1 MSIIK
6 TVVSK
11 VSSWLKRNKVR
22 REIIVNVEKL
32 ETRVSV
38 MENGRLEEYM
48 VEHPEE
54 ERLVG
59 CVFKG
64 RIQNLEDDLQA
75 AFVDIG
81 LKKNAFLHYWD
92 MQPDVD
98 AFLDEIDDDC
108 DDEEEK
114 KGGKNGKNGG
124 KNNGGKNGGKG
135 RRGRPPR
142 LTNEEIHQKFKP
154 GTEIIV
160 QVTKGPISTKG
171 PRVTTNLSI
180 PGRYLVMMPGTKT
193 RGVSRKIGDA
203 EERKRLKRILDRL
216 LVPDEVGLI
225 VRTAGVGAKGSAF
238 VRDLRNL
245 LESWHEL
252 QGNVKNL
259 RTPCCVWQEPGL
271 VERVVRDWLT
281 EDIDT
286 VLVDDEKTFEDL
298 RDVTSRI
305 SRRARGKVRRY
316 DGPVNVFEQLGIER
330 QLHDAF
336 QRQVKL
342 RSGGYLV
349 IDETEAL
356 IAVDVNTGH
365 HKGKGSQEEA
375 ILEVNLEAVEEVAR
389 QLRLRNI
396 GGLVVLDLIDMKSR
410 KHQKQV
416 YRALKDALK
425 RDRARTNVLEISE
438 LGLLEMS
445 RQRHEESILSML
457 SSTCPC
463 CGGHG
468 VVKSPLAISIELQ
481 RQLTSLLRKADA
493 EKKPFVPKIVIS
505 PAVMQRLRTEDAQI
519 LAELQAKHE
528 TKLTFVA
535 ELHRHPES
543 FSILDAE
550 SGQVLYST
558 GGTRPVF

>member
-1 MSIIK
+1 MSVIQ
-6 TVVSK
+6 TVVSTVK
-11 VSSWLKRNKVR
+11 NWLKGNKVK

-32 ETRVSV
+32 ETRVAV
-38 MENGRLEEYM
+38 LENGRLEEYM
-48 VEHPEE
+48 VEHPED

-64 RIQNLEDDLQA
+64 RIQNLQDDLQA

-98 AFLDEIDDDC
+98 AFLDEVDDGEADNA
-108 DDEEEK
+108 
-114 KGGKNGKNGG
+114 KGGK
-124 KNNGGKNGGKG
+124 GGKG
-135 RRGRPPR
+135 GKAPR
-142 LTNEEIHQKFKP
+142 LTTEEIHEKFKP
-154 GTEIIV
+154 GSEIIV

-203 EERKRLKRILDRL
+203 EERRRLKKILDKL
-216 LVPDEVGLI
+216 LLPDEVGLI
-225 VRTAGVGAKGSAF
+225 VRTAGVGAKGTSF
-238 VRDLRNL
+238 VRDMRNL

-259 RTPCCVWQEPGL
+259 RAPCCVWQEPDL

-286 VLVDDEKTFEDL
+286 VLVDDEKTFEKL

-305 SRRARGKVRRY
+305 SRRARGKVRHY
-316 DGPVNVFEQLGIER
+316 EGAENIFERLGVER

-336 QRQVKL
+336 NRQVKL

-365 HKGKGSQEEA
+365 HKGKTSQEDA

-463 CGGHG
+463 CDGHG
-468 VVKSPLAISIELQ
+468 VVKSPLAVSIELQ
-481 RQLTSLLRKADA
+481 RQLTSILRKAEA
-493 EKKPFVPKIVIS
+493 EKRPIVPKIVIA

-519 LAELQAKHE
+519 LAELQARHN
-528 TKLTFVA
+528 TKLTFVS

-543 FSILDAE
+543 YSILDAE
-550 SGQVLYST
+550 TGRVLYSS
-558 GGTRPVF
+558 GAARPAV

>member
-1 MSIIK
+1 MSVIQ
-6 TVVSK
+6 TVVNT
-11 VSSWLKRNKVR
+11 VRNWLKRNKLK
-22 REIIVNVEKL
+22 REILVNVEKL
-32 ETRVSV
+32 ETRVAV
-38 MENGRLEEYM
+38 LENGRLEEYM
-48 VEHPEE
+48 VEHPED

-64 RIQNLEDDLQA
+64 RIQNLQDDLQA

-92 MQPDVD
+92 MQPDVE
-98 AFLDEIDDDC
+98 AFLDEIDDG
-108 DDEEEK
+108 DDNDESPK
-114 KGGKNGKNGG
+114 NGKGNKNGKNGKNG
-124 KNNGGKNGGKG
+124 KNNGR
-135 RRGRPPR
+135 RRGKAQR
-142 LTNEEIHQKFKP
+142 LSVEEIHEKFKP
-154 GTEIIV
+154 GSEIIV

-203 EERKRLKRILDRL
+203 EERKRLKKILDKL
-216 LVPDEVGLI
+216 LLPEEVGLI
-225 VRTAGVGAKGSAF
+225 VRTAGVGAKGTSF
-238 VRDLRNL
+238 VRDMRNL

-252 QGNVKNL
+252 QGNIKNL
-259 RTPCCVWQEPGL
+259 RTPCCVWQEPDL

-281 EDIDT
+281 EDIDN
-286 VLVDDEKTFEDL
+286 VLVDDEKTFQKL
-298 RDVTSRI
+298 CDVTSRI
-305 SRRARGKVRRY
+305 SRRAKGKVRRY
-316 DGPVNVFEQLGIER
+316 EGAENIFERLGVER
-330 QLHDAF
+330 QLRDAF
-336 QRQVKL
+336 NRQVKL
-342 RSGGYLV
+342 KSGGYLV

-365 HKGKGSQEEA
+365 HKGKGSQEDA

-416 YRALKDALK
+416 YRALKEALK
-425 RDRARTNVLEISE
+425 RDRARTNVLEISD

-468 VVKSPLAISIELQ
+468 VVKSPLAVSIELQ
-481 RQLTSLLRKADA
+481 RQLTSILRKADV
-493 EKKPFVPKIVIS
+493 EKRPIVPKIVIA
-505 PAVMQRLRTEDAQI
+505 PAVMQRLRTEDSRI
-519 LAELQAKHE
+519 LAELQARHN
-528 TKLTFVA
+528 TKLTFVS

-543 FSILDAE
+543 FSILDSE
-550 SGQVLYST
+550 SGQVLYSS
-558 GGTRPVF
+558 GAGRPAI

>member
-1 MSIIK
+1 MSVIQ
-6 TVVSK
+6 TVVSTVK
-11 VSSWLKRNKVR
+11 NWLKGNKVK

-32 ETRVSV
+32 ETRVAV
-38 MENGRLEEYM
+38 LENGRLEEYM
-48 VEHPEE
+48 VEHPED

-64 RIQNLEDDLQA
+64 RIQNLQDDLQA

-98 AFLDEIDDDC
+98 AFLDEVDDGEADNA
-108 DDEEEK
+108 
-114 KGGKNGKNGG
+114 KGGK
-124 KNNGGKNGGKG
+124 GGKG
-135 RRGRPPR
+135 RRRGKAPR
-142 LTNEEIHQKFKP
+142 LTTEEIHEKFKP
-154 GTEIIV
+154 GSEIIV

-203 EERKRLKRILDRL
+203 EERRRLKKILDKL
-216 LVPDEVGLI
+216 LLPDEVGLI
-225 VRTAGVGAKGSAF
+225 VRTAGVGAKGTSF
-238 VRDLRNL
+238 VRDMRNL

-259 RTPCCVWQEPGL
+259 RAPCCVWQEPDL

-286 VLVDDEKTFEDL
+286 VLVDDEKTFEKL

-305 SRRARGKVRRY
+305 SRRARGKVRHY
-316 DGPVNVFEQLGIER
+316 EGAENIFERLGVER

-336 QRQVKL
+336 NRQVKL

-365 HKGKGSQEEA
+365 HKGKTSQEDA

-463 CGGHG
+463 CDGHG
-468 VVKSPLAISIELQ
+468 VVKSPLAVSIELQ
-481 RQLTSLLRKADA
+481 RQLTSILRKAEA
-493 EKKPFVPKIVIS
+493 EKRPIVPKIVIA

-519 LAELQAKHE
+519 LAELQARHN
-528 TKLTFVA
+528 TKLTFVS

-543 FSILDAE
+543 YSILDAE
-550 SGQVLYST
+550 TGRVLYSS
-558 GGTRPVF
+558 GAARPAV

>member
-1 MSIIK
+1 MSVIQ
-6 TVVSK
+6 TVVSTVK
-11 VSSWLKRNKVR
+11 NWLKGNKVK

-32 ETRVSV
+32 ETRVAV
-38 MENGRLEEYM
+38 LENGRLEEYM
-48 VEHPEE
+48 VEHPED

-64 RIQNLEDDLQA
+64 RIQNLQDDLQA

-98 AFLDEIDDDC
+98 AFLDEVDDGEADNA
-108 DDEEEK
+108 
-114 KGGKNGKNGG
+114 KGGKGG
-124 KNNGGKNGGKG
+124 KGGKG
-135 RRGRPPR
+135 RRRGKAPR
-142 LTNEEIHQKFKP
+142 LTTEEIHEKFKP
-154 GTEIIV
+154 GSEIIV

-203 EERKRLKRILDRL
+203 EERRRLKKILDKL
-216 LVPDEVGLI
+216 LLPDEVGLI
-225 VRTAGVGAKGSAF
+225 VRTAGVGAKGTSF
-238 VRDLRNL
+238 VRDMRNL

-259 RTPCCVWQEPGL
+259 RAPCCVWQEPDL

-286 VLVDDEKTFEDL
+286 VLVDDEKTFEKL

-305 SRRARGKVRRY
+305 SRRARGKVRHY
-316 DGPVNVFEQLGIER
+316 EGAENIFERLGVER

-336 QRQVKL
+336 NRQVKL

-365 HKGKGSQEEA
+365 HKGKTSQEDA

-463 CGGHG
+463 CDGHG
-468 VVKSPLAISIELQ
+468 VVKSPLAVSIELQ
-481 RQLTSLLRKADA
+481 RQLTSILRKAEA
-493 EKKPFVPKIVIS
+493 
-505 PAVMQRLRTEDAQI
+505 AV
-519 LAELQAKHE
+519 
-528 TKLTFVA
+528 
-535 ELHRHPES
+535 
-543 FSILDAE
+543 
-550 SGQVLYST
+550 
-558 GGTRPVF
+558 

>member
-1 MSIIK
+1 MSVIQ
-6 TVVSK
+6 TVVSTVK
-11 VSSWLKRNKVR
+11 NWLRGNKVK

-32 ETRVSV
+32 ETRVAV
-38 MENGRLEEYM
+38 LENGRLEEYM
-48 VEHPEE
+48 VEHPED

-64 RIQNLEDDLQA
+64 RIQNLQDDLQA

-98 AFLDEIDDDC
+98 AFLDEVDDG
-108 DDEEEK
+108 DDNAK
-114 KGGKNGKNGG
+114 NGKGGK
-124 KNNGGKNGGKG
+124 GGKG
-135 RRGRPPR
+135 GRRRGKAPR
-142 LTNEEIHQKFKP
+142 LTTEEIHEKFKP
-154 GTEIIV
+154 GSEIIV

-203 EERKRLKRILDRL
+203 EERKRLKKILDKL
-216 LVPDEVGLI
+216 LLPEEVGLI
-225 VRTAGVGAKGSAF
+225 VRTAGVGAKGTSF
-238 VRDLRNL
+238 VRDMRNL

-259 RTPCCVWQEPGL
+259 RAPCCVWQEPDL

-286 VLVDDEKTFEDL
+286 VLVDDEKTFEKL

-305 SRRARGKVRRY
+305 SRRARGKVRHY
-316 DGPVNVFEQLGIER
+316 EGAENIFERLGVER

-336 QRQVKL
+336 NRQVKL
-342 RSGGYLV
+342 KSGGYLV

-365 HKGKGSQEEA
+365 HKGKTSQEDA

-463 CGGHG
+463 CDGHG
-468 VVKSPLAISIELQ
+468 VVKSPLAVSIELQ
-481 RQLTSLLRKADA
+481 RQLTSILRKAEA
-493 EKKPFVPKIVIS
+493 EKRPIVPKIVIA

-519 LAELQAKHE
+519 LAELQARHN
-528 TKLTFVA
+528 TKLTFVS

-543 FSILDAE
+543 YSILDAE
-550 SGQVLYST
+550 TGRVLYSS
-558 GGTRPVF
+558 GAARPAV

>member
-1 MSIIK
+1 MSVIQA
-6 TVVSK
+6 VVNK
-11 VSSWLKRNKVR
+11 VTSWLRRNKVR
-22 REIIVNVEKL
+22 REIVVNVEKL
-32 ETRVSV
+32 ETRVAV
-38 MENGRLEEYM
+38 MENGRLEEFM
-48 VEHPEE
+48 VEHPED

-64 RIQNLEDDLQA
+64 RIQNLQDDLQA

-92 MQPDVD
+92 MQPDFD
-98 AFLDEIDDDC
+98 AFLDEIDDG
-108 DDEEEK
+108 DDEDESL
-114 KGGKNGKNGG
+114 KGGKGG
-124 KNNGGKNGGKG
+124 KGGKNGGKG
-135 RRGRPPR
+135 GKNGKRRGKPQK
-142 LTNEEIHQKFKP
+142 LTNEEIHEKFKP
-154 GTEIIV
+154 GSEIIV

-171 PRVTTNLSI
+171 PRVTTNLTI
-180 PGRYLVMMPGTKT
+180 PGRYLVMMPGDAA

-203 EERKRLKRILDRL
+203 EERKRLKKILDRL
-216 LVPDEVGLI
+216 LVPAEVGLI
-225 VRTAGVGAKGSAF
+225 VRTAGVGAKGSSFA
-238 VRDLRNL
+238 RDMRNL

-252 QGNVKNL
+252 QANVKNL
-259 RTPCCVWQEPGL
+259 RAPCCVWQEPDL

-286 VLVDDEKTFEDL
+286 VLVDDEKTFEKL

-316 DGPVNVFEQLGIER
+316 EGAENVFERYGIER
-330 QLHDAF
+330 QLRDAF
-336 QRQVKL
+336 NRQVKL
-342 RSGGYLV
+342 KSGGYLV

-365 HKGKGSQEEA
+365 HKGKGSQEDA

-463 CGGHG
+463 CSGHG

-493 EKKPFVPKIVIS
+493 EKHPFVPKIVIS

-519 LAELQAKHE
+519 LAQLQAQFN
-528 TKLTFVA
+528 TKLTFVS

-543 FSILDAE
+543 YSILDAE
-550 SGQVLYST
+550 SGQVLYSS
-558 GGTRPVF
+558 GAGRPAV